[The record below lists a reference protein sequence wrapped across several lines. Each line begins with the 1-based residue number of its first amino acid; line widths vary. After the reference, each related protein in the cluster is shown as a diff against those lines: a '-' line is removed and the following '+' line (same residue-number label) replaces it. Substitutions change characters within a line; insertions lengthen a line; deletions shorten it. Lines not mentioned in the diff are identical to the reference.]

1 MGGREVEGVSAIE
14 IMSNLDMTS
23 KEVKCQTDKGA
34 PNMVIKDLC
43 IGMLHKMI
51 LLSKVMVPRGKV
63 KEEIPCQWAI

>member
-1 MGGREVEGVSAIE
+1 MGGWEVEGVSAIE
-14 IMSNLDMTS
+14 IMTS

-43 IGMLHKMI
+43 IGMLHEII